1 MGEQPRTTENS
12 MKIGTSHESA
22 AAAVNADKPASA
34 KAGRPAGT
42 TSPATSSTPA
52 EPEASA
58 QLELSPTAASLMAAS
73 DDGSFDAAKVAR
85 ISQAISDGK
94 FTINADAIAGKMIS
108 NAQELL
114 SRGNS
119 SH

>member
-1 MGEQPRTTENS
+1 

-22 AAAVNADKPASA
+22 AAAVNAEKPASA
-34 KAGRPAGT
+34 KAGRSAG
-42 TSPATSSTPA
+42 ATGATATASTPA

-58 QLELSPTAASLMAAS
+58 QLELSPTATSLMAAS

-85 ISQAISDGK
+85 ISQAIADGK

>member
-1 MGEQPRTTENS
+1 MGEQPRTMENS

-34 KAGRPAGT
+34 KAGKPAGAA
-42 TSPATSSTPA
+42 SSSTPA
-52 EPEASA
+52 APEASA
-58 QLELSPTAASLMAAS
+58 QLELSSTATSLMAAS
-73 DDGSFDAAKVAR
+73 DDGSFDSAKVAR
-85 ISQAISDGK
+85 ISQAIADGK